1 VKTGIHSDSLGAY
14 LRQLQGVMKIILLIT
29 AINTCVFGQ
38 TIALFQP
45 SSPAVGPFP
54 ADALTTVNTGQK
66 TGRQINFP
74 TPDGCAASPDLTV
87 CQNTILL
94 NQLDGFSIDARTNV
108 CFSAAIDPGTLR
120 PGIWYVALDSVQF
133 PVSINQVLYDPAN
146 RCAYFKPDRVLDQQ
160 SRYLLVVSN
169 GVRDANGHAIQA
181 DPSFKACIAGAKTDY
196 CAGLDQALQTPEALL
211 GGAWRSRVV
220 AASVFTTMSATTW
233 LEQARRFVDLHQPP
247 VVVPAGNASSFSMAD
262 LKSFAYLPE
271 DRKSPQT
278 QVDIPLNVL
287 SSVDRVMFGFY
298 LSPNFLSVSG
308 PSAGSIPTTPTSE
321 PIASPTPVPGVPQGI
336 PAGYQPVSFHVFLPS
351 ESKLPGNGHG
361 FPVVIYGHGL
371 GDNQF
376 GAPTYMASTL
386 AERGFATLA
395 LEITGHGF
403 GPGGTV
409 QLTSKDGRVSTVS
422 SPGRG
427 IAFSANGPIGPTDGC
442 ILPGPLAVRDCA
454 RQTAVDLFAL
464 VQTIRET
471 NGMGVNLDPD
481 RIYYVGQ
488 SFGSIYGTL
497 THVVEPGIRA
507 AVLNGDGGPFSDDA
521 RLAISGRP
529 LGTAY
534 LGTNNPVLLNVPPAQ
549 PQMYFHDQF
558 NDNYVYRDAPAVIND
573 VPGALDIQQ
582 AFEAAEWLNVVG
594 DPLSF
599 APHLKFQPLADM
611 GPKRTMFQMGYGDLE
626 VPNPMNSRVIQAA
639 NAVFSSWYFRF
650 DRAVASHPELLGV
663 TYAGVGFPI
672 LPHRI
677 LSNPTIFDP
686 ALPAETAIALAE
698 QKQVASYFGA
708 DGKSNPDPNQFLEGG
723 PYSGVQLFDVP
734 WQLPTHLNF
743 LQIAP

>member
-1 VKTGIHSDSLGAY
+1 MKTWLHSNSLEAY
-14 LRQLQGVMKIILLIT
+14 LRQLQGVMRIILLI
-29 AINTCVFGQ
+29 AVINTCILSQ
-38 TIALFQP
+38 TVALFQP
-45 SSPAVGPFP
+45 ESPAVGPFP
-54 ADALTTVNTGQK
+54 ADALTTANTSQN
-66 TGRQINFP
+66 TGRQINLP
-74 TPDGCAASPDLTV
+74 APEGCAVSPGLTV
-87 CQNTILL
+87 CQDTTLL
-94 NQLDGFSIDARTNV
+94 NQLDGFSINARTNV
-108 CFSAAIDPGTLR
+108 CFSDAIDPNTLKA
-120 PGIWYVALDSVQF
+120 GIWYIALDSVQF
-133 PVSINQVLYDPAN
+133 PVSINQVLYDPSS

-169 GVRDANGHAIQA
+169 SVRNAGGHPIQPDSA
-181 DPSFKACIAGAKTDY
+181 FRTCISAAKSDY
-196 CAGLDQALQTPEALL
+196 CAALSQALQTPEALL
-211 GGAWRSRVV
+211 GGAWGNRVV

-233 LEQARRFVDLHQPP
+233 LEKARRFVDSHQPP
-247 VVVPAGNASSFSMAD
+247 VVVPAGNTTSFSLAD
-262 LKSFAYLPE
+262 LKSFTYMPE
-271 DRKSPQT
+271 DNKSPQT
-278 QVDIPLNVL
+278 EVDIPLSVL
-287 SSVDRVMFGFY
+287 SDVDRVVFGFY

-308 PSAGSIPTTPTSE
+308 PLAGSIPAMPTNE
-321 PIASPTPVPGVPQGI
+321 PIASPTPVPGVPQGT
-336 PAGYQPVSFHVFLPS
+336 PAGYEPISFHVFLPPA
-351 ESKLPGNGHG
+351 SKLPGDGHG

-376 GAPTYMASTL
+376 GAPTFIASTL
-386 AERGFATLA
+386 ASRGFATLA
-395 LEITGHGF
+395 IEITGHGF

-409 QLTSKDGRVSTVS
+409 KLSGKEGNVSVVST
-422 SPGRG
+422 PGRG
-427 IAFSANGPIGPTDGC
+427 IALSPDGPIGASDGC

-471 NGMGVNLDPD
+471 NGLGMDLDPD

-497 THVVEPGIRA
+497 THAVEPGIRA
-507 AVLNGDGGPFSDDA
+507 AVLNGDGAPFSDDA

-529 LGTAY
+529 LGDVY
-534 LGTNNPVLLNVPPAQ
+534 LGTNSPVLFNVPPAQ

-558 NDNYVYRDAPAVIND
+558 NDNYVYRDAPVAVNE
-573 VPGALDIQQ
+573 VPGALEIQA

-599 APHLKFQPLADM
+599 APHLKSEPLADM
-611 GPKRTMFQMGYGDLE
+611 APKQTMFQFGYGDLE

-650 DRAVASHPELLGV
+650 DRAVALHPELLVV
-663 TYAGVGFPI
+663 TYAGVSFPI

-686 ALPAETAIALAE
+686 ALAAETSIALAE
-698 QKQVASYFGA
+698 QKQVASYFAA
-708 DGKSNPDPNQFLEGG
+708 DGKSNPDPNQFLDGG
-723 PYSGVQLFDVP
+723 PYAGVRLFDVP

-743 LQIAP
+743 IQIAP

>member
-1 VKTGIHSDSLGAY
+1 
-14 LRQLQGVMKIILLIT
+14 
-29 AINTCVFGQ
+29 
-38 TIALFQP
+38 
-45 SSPAVGPFP
+45 
-54 ADALTTVNTGQK
+54 
-66 TGRQINFP
+66 
-74 TPDGCAASPDLTV
+74 
-87 CQNTILL
+87 
-94 NQLDGFSIDARTNV
+94 ARTNV
-108 CFSAAIDPGTLR
+108 CFSDAIDPDTLKG
-120 PGIWYVALDSVQF
+120 GIRYIALDSVRF
-133 PVSINQVLYDPAN
+133 PVAINQVLYDPTS

-160 SRYLLVVSN
+160 SRYLLVISS
-169 GVRDANGHAIQA
+169 GVRDAKGRAIQA
-181 DPSFKACIAGAKTDY
+181 DPSFKACTAGAKADY
-196 CAGLDQALQTPEALL
+196 CAALAQALQTPEALL
-211 GGAWRSRVV
+211 GGAWGNRVV

-233 LEQARRFVDLHQPP
+233 LEQARRFVDSQQPP
-247 VVVPAGNASSFSMAD
+247 VVLPTGNTSSFLLAD
-262 LKSFAYLPE
+262 LKSFTYTPD
-271 DRKSPQT
+271 DRQNPQT
-278 QVDIPLNVL
+278 SVDIPLNVL
-287 SSVDRVMFGFY
+287 SNVDRVMFGFY

-308 PSAGSIPTTPTSE
+308 PLAGSIPATPTNE
-321 PIASPTPVPGVPQGI
+321 PIDSPTPVPGVPQGI
-336 PAGYQPVSFHVFLPS
+336 PAGYQPVSFHVFLPPA
-351 ESKLPGNGHG
+351 SKLPGNGHG
-361 FPVVIYGHGL
+361 FPVVIYGHGI

-386 AERGFATLA
+386 AEHGLATIA
-395 LEITGHGF
+395 IEITGHGF

-422 SPGRG
+422 TPGRG
-427 IAFSANGPIGPTDGC
+427 IALSPDGPIGPTDGC
-442 ILPGPLAVRDCA
+442 ILPGPLAIRDCV

-464 VQTIRET
+464 IQTIRET

-497 THVVEPGIRA
+497 THAVEPGIRA

-529 LGTAY
+529 LGEAY
-534 LGTNNPVLLNVPPAQ
+534 LGSNNPVLLNVPPAQ
-549 PQMYFHDQF
+549 PQPYFRDRF
-558 NDNYVYRDAPAVIND
+558 NDNYAYRDAPVVINE
-573 VPGALDIQQ
+573 VPGALEIQA

-599 APHLKFQPLADM
+599 APHLKSKPLADM
-611 GPKRTMFQMGYGDLE
+611 APKQTMFQFGYGDLE

-650 DRAVASHPELLGV
+650 DRAVALHPELLGV

-686 ALPAETAIALAE
+686 ALAAETSIALAE
-698 QKQVASYFGA
+698 QKQVASYFAA
-708 DGKSNPDPNQFLEGG
+708 DGTSNPDPNQFLEGG
-723 PYSGVQLFDVP
+723 PYSGVRLFDVP
-734 WQLPTHLNF
+734 WQLPMRLNY